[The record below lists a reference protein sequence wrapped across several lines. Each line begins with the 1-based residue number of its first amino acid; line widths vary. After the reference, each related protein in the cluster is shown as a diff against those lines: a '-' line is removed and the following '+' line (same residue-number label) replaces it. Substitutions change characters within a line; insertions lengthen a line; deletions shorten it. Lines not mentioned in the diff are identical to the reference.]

1 MKKTSNTP
9 TTNNQ
14 QLVTILVTG
23 ANGQLASCIKDITS
37 GYEDLN
43 VIYTSHQDLDICN
56 VNQVQ
61 AFFKANKIDYCI
73 NCAAYTAV
81 DRAETE
87 TEKAF
92 AINAT
97 GPKNLAL
104 SCRVY
109 GIVLIHISTDFVF
122 DGEKKE
128 PYVETDIPNPMSVY
142 GASKLQGE
150 IEIKELLEHYFI
162 IRTSWLYSEYGHNF
176 MKTMLRLAETNDEI
190 GVVCDQIGSPTYA
203 GDLAEVIVAIICT
216 ESKHYGLYHYSN
228 MGSVSW
234 YDFAKAIFELTK
246 TKIKVSPIKTE
257 AYHTAAKRPSYS
269 VLNKEKIRHEL
280 SLCIPSW
287 EYSLKRALAKC
298 V

>member
-1 MKKTSNTP
+1 MKKASNTP

-14 QLVTILVTG
+14 QPVTILVTG

-97 GPKNLAL
+97 GTKNLAL

-128 PYVETDIPNPMSVY
+128 PYVETDIP
-142 GASKLQGE
+142 K
-150 IEIKELLEHYFI
+150 
-162 IRTSWLYSEYGHNF
+162 
-176 MKTMLRLAETNDEI
+176 
-190 GVVCDQIGSPTYA
+190 
-203 GDLAEVIVAIICT
+203 
-216 ESKHYGLYHYSN
+216 SN
-228 MGSVSW
+228 
-234 YDFAKAIFELTK
+234 E
-246 TKIKVSPIKTE
+246 
-257 AYHTAAKRPSYS
+257 
-269 VLNKEKIRHEL
+269 
-280 SLCIPSW
+280 CIW
-287 EYSLKRALAKC
+287 GI
-298 V
+298 